1 MKERIGQFLVRLD
14 LLSMEQAEEVLR
26 IQENQPDKKF
36 GEIAIELGYITPEDM
51 EEVFKNS

>member
-1 MKERIGQFLVRLD
+1 
-14 LLSMEQAEEVLR
+14 MEQAEEVLR